1 MKKKNQEARRISA
14 SQRPVRSPQD
24 QLSHLDDKG
33 FRAEKERAKLT
44 KKLKPPTFGEYYR
57 SLVWQFH

>member
-44 KKLKPPTFGEYYR
+44 KKLK
-57 SLVWQFH
+57 Q